1 MTTNTYQASFQN
13 CPSQSANESNF
24 IKNPQM
30 HYQSNNQMSKPYK
43 TSHLLSPNL
52 NTPSSM
58 NQNYLS
64 VTPKINN

>member
-13 CPSQSANESNF
+13 RPSQSSNESNF

-30 HYQSNNQMSKPYK
+30 HYQSNNQMSTPYK
-43 TSHLLSPNL
+43 TPHLLSPNL